1 MNLQIEYVAPQMS
14 ETKDEENHAIKTVVA
29 DQPIETKESLSEPMK
44 TAVSSEETASEVT
57 KEAEISKVGVNSEN
71 KE

>member
-1 MNLQIEYVAPQMS
+1 MNLQIEYVAPLMS
-14 ETKDEENHAIKTVVA
+14 ETKNEESQPIKTVVT

-57 KEAEISKVGVNSEN
+57 KEAEKSKVGVNPEH